1 MKFKKYFS
9 LIEFLFPLKDR
20 RLILIG
26 MLFLFLP
33 TLTLAADFISLVG
46 IPGVPDNGQDLNK
59 YFNAVY
65 RLSISLAALLA
76 VVRIVLAGAKYM
88 LTDIIPAKGEALEDI
103 KGALLGLLIIL
114 GAVLILS
121 TINYDL
127 THYNIKFDAVEPP
140 PQNPVEDPTVELCND
155 PNSGGC
161 TYFTCQAVVGNLISY
176 AEIGCV
182 IGTTGGA
189 YFGGTL
195 GGIWGFIG
203 GATVGCVGGALS
215 GWTTGSYTDP
225 LYCKTGCMLAGGYMN
240 SKNLTCSIPND
251 SEIFTHLE
259 LIRHNDEIDRNR
271 ENNANIIANQSPK
284 SSDETF
290 IYFNVQPGIELTNE
304 NFGEKVTSIDDIYDN
319 NQKYV
324 LCRIH
329 EICEDQDTERII
341 GRLTVSRILQLE
353 GHDVQAT
360 LAEYDHMI
368 ANLETQART
377 ACKSGTVY
385 KIQPFDNESRAGSS
399 RVNTTTFY
407 CITP

>member
-1 MKFKKYFS
+1 MKFRNFS
-9 LIEFLFPLKDR
+9 FLIFCFLV
-20 RLILIG
+20 
-26 MLFLFLP
+26 LP
-33 TLTLAADFISLVG
+33 SLVAAADFVSMVG
-46 IPGVPDNGQDLNK
+46 IPGIPDNSTDLNQ
-59 YFNAVY
+59 YFNAIY

-76 VVRIVLAGAKYM
+76 VVKIVMAGAKYM
-88 LTDIIPAKGEALEDI
+88 LTDIVPAKGEALADI
-103 KGALLGLLIIL
+103 KGALLGLLVIL
-114 GAVLILS
+114 AAVLILG
-121 TINYDL
+121 TINKNILNTDL
-127 THYNIKFDAVEPP
+127 TITPVVLDPP
-140 PQNPVEDPTVELCND
+140 PPPDPVDPIVELCND

-240 SKNLTCSIPND
+240 PKNLTCSIPND

-290 IYFNVQPGIELTNE
+290 TYFNVQPGIELTNE